1 MILIQNINSS
11 VIPKFM
17 KFSQGTLALINT
29 LTMPRG
35 AHFQI
40 FEEIIPNS
48 KFAVI
53 I

>member
-1 MILIQNINSS
+1 MIISFWLHIS
-11 VIPKFM
+11 VIPKLM
-17 KFSQGTLALINT
+17 KFSQGTQALINT